1 MAQIS
6 PKACLLM
13 LFIIFQHSGTIKTAC
28 ADQSTSAISAAILFG
43 QIDPNSTQLAQ
54 LADQALNS
62 DRILIGHRGSNELTE
77 PYNPLRKI
85 CPSQLIPENTS
96 PGKEESAPESSIAN
110 LLEESFETIRLQIK
124 NTNQRIRPAF
134 KPIEKIIQQQFEET
148 VYDFCR
154 QRIVPQLSS
163 LNNQLRSTISDQ
175 WNQATNPANEDY
187 PPARRSKS
195 SAKAVG
201 SETIS
206 NVQLVMLPAENGDD
220 YWQYY
225 QDCDRWE
232 VTFSDL
238 KAATQK
244 ANEMQIAR
252 QPNKTKAI
260 PVSYRPI
267 KKQTVKKSEVTDE
280 SALQQNSVL
289 KTRLLQ
295 IANNLINDS
304 KELAKFTTASIARLN
319 NAVDRFAAVL
329 EFQAVE
335 NFSTEYRLIKSEN
348 KPKVRVANQFDILAI
363 GVGCISRAIKHS
375 GEMKKTGML
384 KAEANQ
390 NDDPASNSLHNPL
403 EQSIS
408 E

>member
-13 LFIIFQHSGTIKTAC
+13 LFIIFQYSGTIETAR

-43 QIDPNSTQLAQ
+43 QSDPNSTQLAL

-62 DRILIGHRGSNELTE
+62 DRILIGNDGSNELTE

-85 CPSQLIPENTS
+85 NPSQLIPENTS

-110 LLEESFETIRLQIK
+110 LLEESFQTIRLRIK
-124 NTNQRIRPAF
+124 NTNQRIRPAL
-134 KPIEKIIQQQFEET
+134 KPIEKLIQQQFEET

-154 QRIVPQLSS
+154 QRIAPQLSS

-187 PPARRSKS
+187 PPARLSKS

-201 SETIS
+201 SETLT
-206 NVQLVMLPAENGDD
+206 NVQLVMLPAEKGDD

-238 KAATQK
+238 EAATQK
-244 ANEMQIAR
+244 AIEMQISR
-252 QPNKTKAI
+252 QPIKTKAL
-260 PVSYRPI
+260 PVSYRPV
-267 KKQTVKKSEVTDE
+267 KKQTVKKSEVPDP

-295 IANNLINDS
+295 IADNLINDS

-319 NAVDRFAAVL
+319 IAVDRFAAVL

-348 KPKVRVANQFDILAI
+348 KSKVRVANQFDILAI
-363 GVGCISRAIKHS
+363 GFGCISRAIKHS
-375 GEMKKTGML
+375 EGMQQ
-384 KAEANQ
+384 EGANE
-390 NDDPASNSLHNPL
+390 NDDSAPNNLGNPL